1 MRFACAALL
10 ALVLAGCGEE
20 PAAERVDPADHDAF
34 FLWAGVR
41 RPPVLDR
48 AKTIYILD
56 GEVRAADGAFVPLR
70 PAIPRVSHSEV
81 WLTVR
86 AERIDWSDA
95 VHARV
100 FADLARWQA
109 AGNRLAGLQ
118 VDFDARTR
126 GLAGYAAF
134 LTDLRQRLPPRYRLS
149 ITGLMDWSA
158 QADPAALA
166 GLAGVVDEVVIQTY
180 QGRHTIPGYERYMAS
195 LAKLPLPYRVG
206 LVEGGEW
213 RAPPA
218 LAHDPEFRGYVV
230 FLLPQFRSGP
240 AQPTASRN

>member
-1 MRFACAALL
+1 MRRVCAVLL
-10 ALVLAGCGEE
+10 ALLLAGCGEE
-20 PAAERVDPADHDAF
+20 PSAGRVDPAGHDAF

-41 RPPVLDR
+41 SPPVLDR

-56 GEVRAADGAFVPLR
+56 GEVRASDGGFVPLR
-70 PAIPRVSHSEV
+70 PAVPRVGHAEI

-86 AERIDWSDA
+86 AERLDWSDA

-100 FADLARWQA
+100 LADLALWQA

-126 GLAGYAAF
+126 GLAGYATF
-134 LTDLRQRLPPRYRLS
+134 LADLRRRLPRRYRLS

-166 GLAGVVDEVVIQTY
+166 GLAGIVDEVVIQTY
-180 QGRHTIPGYERYMAS
+180 QGRNTIPGYARYMAS
-195 LAKLPLPYRVG
+195 LARLPLPYRIG

-213 RAPPA
+213 RAPAA